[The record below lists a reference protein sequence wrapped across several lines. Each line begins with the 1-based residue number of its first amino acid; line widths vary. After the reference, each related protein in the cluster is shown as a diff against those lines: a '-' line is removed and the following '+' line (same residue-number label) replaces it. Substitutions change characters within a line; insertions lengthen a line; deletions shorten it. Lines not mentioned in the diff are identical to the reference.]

1 MSNSV
6 IGRRVHGPA
15 SPPAGVPPAPWVNGW
30 AVSKRNPHQ
39 WVDPFRG
46 LAGAPNQRKLRYR
59 GRDGNR
65 FPKQDDAGAL
75 RTSHLAIEMHWH
87 RAAVLAHENS
97 SRVRGD
103 PQDLRIL
110 QPSESGVVRRTDVN
124 SRRGP
129 PQSAEYAAIK
139 ICVSLESDSHGA
151 PAVASQSILHWSAS
165 TARVAIQQCTVLPQG
180 RCRSLSGSPGSTQAR
195 RALVRGSRPGKNQPC
210 SRPTSPRETNTQAN
224 QERLAY
230 PQPDIALRRPSRILC
245 ASACPKIHG
254 HTAKPPGTSG
264 GGTWRQSRFT
274 SSDVEIL
281 RLVRLRV
288 LHHPRALRPRRTVT
302 RRRLRAATGL

>member
-46 LAGAPNQRKLRYR
+46 LAGAPNQRKLLYR

-129 PQSAEYAAIK
+129 PQSAEYGAIK

-195 RALVRGSRPGKNQPC
+195 RALVRGSRPGKNQAH
-210 SRPTSPRETNTQAN
+210 QFVAAA
-224 QERLAY
+224 LW
-230 PQPDIALRRPSRILC
+230 IALVTEIDVFGLHRVVVFVK
-245 ASACPKIHG
+245 PK
-254 HTAKPPGTSG
+254 
-264 GGTWRQSRFT
+264 Q
-274 SSDVEIL
+274 
-281 RLVRLRV
+281 VRLFVV
-288 LHHPRALRPRRTVT
+288 LVIWYEQVGSVSDEQSLGIKQTQRP
-302 RRRLRAATGL
+302 